1 MKNNMRNN
9 GFQDTRYQISGDT
22 DICEIRNKSGES
34 YNFLR
39 LPSRESFQAMVQ
51 GGGTQAEPSRLLE
64 FRR

>member
-1 MKNNMRNN
+1 MRNN

-51 GGGTQAEPSRLLE
+51 CGGTQAEPSRLLE